1 MKLPK
6 NYSIVEMKL
15 AITNLSIFLFLT
27 IAWVSCA
34 WFTREEWQTKKRC
47 AECEALKNQ
56 KQQRLIGTVEILSN
70 GKNIFTDQLTGLTY
84 NLIPCDVNC
93 ESKELLPFGKIGIK
107 DYATRKQIYFDI
119 EGKYISEIDE
129 VVYSFV
135 IVLNERI
142 FVNPEEIKEVTFDEI
157 KEKYTALEEETF
169 LLNESHHAG
178 LRAFLP
184 YYYSEQQL
192 KQPIPIK
199 EATWET
205 SDSTLITVW
214 FEQKPIK
221 QNEWTPIESYQWK
234 KGTEF

>member
-1 MKLPK
+1 
-6 NYSIVEMKL
+6 MKL
-15 AITNLSIFLFLT
+15 AKINLPIFLILT
-27 IAWVSCA
+27 IAWVSFA

-47 AECEALKNQ
+47 AECEALENH
-56 KQQRLIGTVEILSN
+56 KQQRLIGTAEILPN

-119 EGKYISEIDE
+119 EGKYISEKDE
-129 VVYSFV
+129 FVYSFV

-142 FVNPEEIKEVTFDEI
+142 FVNPEEIKEIKFDEI
-157 KEKYTALEEETF
+157 KEKYTALEEEIF
-169 LLNESHHAG
+169 LLNESHYAG
-178 LRAFLP
+178 LRAFLSH
-184 YYYSEQQL
+184 YYSEQQL

-214 FEQKPIK
+214 FEQKTIK

>member
-1 MKLPK
+1 M
-6 NYSIVEMKL
+6 
-15 AITNLSIFLFLT
+15 
-27 IAWVSCA
+27 
-34 WFTREEWQTKKRC
+34 Q
-47 AECEALKNQ
+47 NQ
-56 KQQRLIGTVEILSN
+56 KQQRLIGTVEILPN

-107 DYATRKQIYFDI
+107 DYATRKQIYLDI
-119 EGKYISEIDE
+119 EGKCISDKDE
-129 VVYSFV
+129 FVYSFV

-142 FVNPEEIKEVTFDEI
+142 FVNPEEIKEVAFDEI
-157 KEKYTALEEETF
+157 KEKYTALAEETF
-169 LLNESHHAG
+169 LLNESHYTG
-178 LRAFLP
+178 LRTFLP
-184 YYYSEQQL
+184 RYYSEQQL

-214 FEQKPIK
+214 FEQKTIK
-221 QNEWTPIESYQWK
+221 NEWTPIKSYQWK